1 MSRGAGAWRELA
13 PDELAAEPEAGFRGV
28 IAVIFCAALLALTL
42 LVFLAVSAAR
52 GGNGTAWVLLMMLRQ
67 AFGGTDMKSIY
78 VAASMVQALA
88 VMVWAAIF
96 VVVTLARARSG
107 PSLAAVPFAI
117 AALVGPVGQCAMAIA
132 LIGGTGGMI
141 SAAMQLPHMVLSLVA
156 AVAFWAYMREGR
168 RPNLYFRRRVRV
180 SLMSPPP
187 MAATQC

>member
-1 MSRGAGAWRELA
+1 VSGGATTWRELGA
-13 PDELAAEPEAGFRGV
+13 EELAAEPGARFGGI

-52 GGNGTAWVLLMMLRQ
+52 GGNGTAWLLLMMLRQ
-67 AFGGTDMKSIY
+67 ALGGTDMKSIY

-88 VMVWAAIF
+88 IMVWAAIF
-96 VVVTLARARSG
+96 VVATLVRPRSG

-156 AVAFWAYMREGR
+156 AAAFWAYMREGR

-180 SLMSPPP
+180 SS
-187 MAATQC
+187 AA